1 MAKFEIKKS
10 EMQVRDSKPI
20 NVTALAMSP
29 SFYAQIGSNISQA
42 GAVYDKIKKDQ
53 KAIEDQNRFYD
64 LIIPRQKLIDNV
76 LANASKN
83 TTLML
88 AEEEMETAYD
98 IDVSN
103 ENKQVQSLVNTYINK
118 QRIKNNSLLY
128 KSVLSNSAQ
137 KTSLNDAEFL
147 QNNLLDR
154 TNSDPGVRAAG
165 DKDFTDWFDNPVN
178 KMKSSP
184 KEHQKKMDQW
194 NYLKNE
200 TLINLSI
207 KNNPLDVML
216 SRDEIIEKYGL
227 QYGSLYLAKAQNKFV
242 SDAQEEMM
250 RNDKEVTERSK
261 NQITIFTEYGN
272 RILDDK
278 DRPTIDELHDA
289 KDNGD
294 LNSAQYNA
302 LLDLFLNP
310 DKVSDADFIN
320 RINNQIVIADNVNEL
335 EDLQNTYSSS
345 KDFLESTTIKD
356 TAILS
361 KLINSFKDDPTKHED
376 YKSYYKRLKINLGD
390 MEGIGD
396 ILFGSGGITT
406 ADKEES
412 QDAISRYNR
421 YVVQDGL
428 SPEEAYLRTISK
440 VSQNKL
446 PDIYSPNLVPL
457 NFSMENMADAI
468 KKEPTKFF
476 DNINDELAI
485 KFKSGDITRSEF
497 LEDISRVDLLKDV
510 FEVRKKIGGVDFAAA
525 KTENQALDLNS
536 LIKLFGDNKD

>member
-10 EMQVRDSKPI
+10 EMEVRGSKPI

-302 LLDLFLNP
+302 LIDLFLNP
-310 DKVSDADFIN
+310 DKISDADFIN

-376 YKSYYKRLKINLGD
+376 YKSYYRRLKINLGD
-390 MEGIGD
+390 LEGIGD

-406 ADKEES
+406 EDKEET
-412 QDAISRYNR
+412 QDAVSRFNR

>member
-10 EMQVRDSKPI
+10 EMEVRGSKPI

-128 KSVLSNSAQ
+128 KAVLSNSAQ

-302 LLDLFLNP
+302 LIDLFLNP
-310 DKVSDADFIN
+310 DKISDADFIN

-376 YKSYYKRLKINLGD
+376 YKSYYRRLKINLGD
-390 MEGIGD
+390 LEGIGD

-406 ADKEES
+406 EDKEET
-412 QDAISRYNR
+412 QDAVSRFNR

>member
-10 EMQVRDSKPI
+10 EMEVRGSKPI

-128 KSVLSNSAQ
+128 KAVLSNSAQ

-302 LLDLFLNP
+302 LIDLFLNP

-376 YKSYYKRLKINLGD
+376 YKSYYRRLKINLGD
-390 MEGIGD
+390 LEGIGD

-406 ADKEES
+406 EDKEET
-412 QDAISRYNR
+412 QDAVSRFNR